1 MLEFKTK
8 HGVGTLKVDG
18 TIAEILADIS
28 LVVNQIYE
36 NLDDDNKGAFK
47 FAFKKSV
54 KEDVPFKEYDC
65 KSKENDDDDFI
76 NDFIDFMM
84 HRMNGGKKNG

>member
-8 HGVGTLKVDG
+8 NGIGTLKVDG
-18 TIAEILADIS
+18 TLTEILADIS

-54 KEDVPFKEYDC
+54 ENDVPFKEYEF
-65 KSKENDDDDFI
+65 KSKEYDDDDFI